1 MSVLGGGFGTRRDA
15 DKAVEAGA
23 RMGTAEPADFRPVPW
38 HLSTLD
44 AEVAARVAR
53 AGVLLDARSGDR
65 DQA

>member
-1 MSVLGGGFGTRRDA
+1 
-15 DKAVEAGA
+15 
-23 RMGTAEPADFRPVPW
+23 MGTAEPADFRPVPW

>member
-1 MSVLGGGFGTRRDA
+1 
-15 DKAVEAGA
+15 
-23 RMGTAEPADFRPVPW
+23 MGTAEPADVRPVPW